1 MFQITRKMATLYTK
15 LFRKECEGK
24 FGITRGVVRDAI
36 AQPDREQR
44 LSSQGLTIIMYSKKM
59 KRGDYV
65 LVNTH
70 VQGHDLMIDL
80 AFRVK
85 KELAEQTNTDLPFPL
100 MRALA
105 YKLGLP
111 VRVGEHESRFIYN
124 EVIPVSSRDIK
135 KVVRI
140 PSPENRRLVSAIWIR
155 MLQNSMG
162 SLAQCALVFCIDAKA
177 YSAWLR
183 GS

>member
-1 MFQITRKMATLYTK
+1 MATVYTK
-15 LFRKECEGK
+15 LFRKECEDK
-24 FGITRGVVRDAI
+24 FGITRAIVRDAI
-36 AQPDREQR
+36 TKPDREQR
-44 LSSQGLTIIMYSKKM
+44 LTSQGLTIIMYSKKM

-70 VQGHDLMIDL
+70 VQGQDLMVDL

-85 KELAEQTNTDLPFPL
+85 KEFAEQANTDLPLPL

-105 YKLGLP
+105 YELGLP

-124 EVIPVSSRDIK
+124 EVIPVSSRDVK
-135 KVVRI
+135 KAVRI
-140 PSPENRRLVSAIWIR
+140 PSPENRPLVSAIWIR
-155 MLQNSMG
+155 MLENTMG
-162 SLAQCALVFCIDAKA
+162 ALAQCALVFCIDAKA
-177 YSAWLR
+177 YKAWLR